1 MQMNDS
7 ITGIASRLPKVHIE
21 RNFLDPTDHAALL
34 ADTLA
39 SEADYAPSL
48 VAKYRHGELERGI
61 VNEGTR
67 RSGRRSLGESFRTV
81 FKSRVCER
89 QDAICT
95 AIGISFPDPPAFEI
109 EAVHSGD
116 GAFFHRHIDTALGP
130 AARFRV
136 ISAIYYYNAEPRRFS
151 GGALRVFSI
160 DQTQAVTIEP
170 EDNTMVFFPSIF
182 IHEVLP
188 VSVPSHAFEA
198 GRFSV
203 NCWINQA
210 R

>member
-1 MQMNDS
+1 MQKTDA
-7 ITGIASRLPKVHIE
+7 IAAIASRLPKVHIA
-21 RNFLDPTDHAALL
+21 RNFLDPAAHVGLL

-39 SEADYAPSL
+39 HEADYAPSL
-48 VAKYRHGELERGI
+48 VAKYRNGELESGI
-61 VNEGTR
+61 VHEGTR
-67 RSGRRSLGESFRTV
+67 RSGRRPLGEAFRSV
-81 FKSRVCER
+81 FESHVRER
-89 QDAICT
+89 QDDIST
-95 AIGISFPDPPAFEI
+95 AIGVSFPDPPAFEI

-116 GAFFHRHIDTALGP
+116 GAFFQRHIDTALGP

-136 ISAIYYYNAEPRRFS
+136 ISAIYYYHAEPRRFS

-160 DQTQAVTIEP
+160 DQTQSITIEP
-170 EDNTMVFFPSIF
+170 EDNSMVFFPSIF

-188 VSVPSHAFEA
+188 VSVPSRAFEA